1 MKREYHRWYSPRIG
15 WDMGVVV
22 YGHYGQPLIGFP
34 TSAGDEW
41 ELVIPSSLGY
51 GEEGAGADIGPNQT
65 LVFDMTLVSVS
76 SQ

>member
-1 MKREYHRWYSPRIG
+1 MKREYHRWYSSRIG

-41 ELVIPSSLGY
+41 ELKIK
-51 GEEGAGADIGPNQT
+51 A
-65 LVFDMTLVSVS
+65 
-76 SQ
+76 